1 MANRTNLVLIVI
13 ILAVLAGGAWWYAQ
27 KGSYILPIASGDT
40 VASWDFQGAR
50 EGNAQL
56 EGQSRDEITRL
67 EGMLGGDQSGK
78 DGDPTDYDI
87 YVGIA
92 NQYEMLGDGAKERGY
107 LEKALAIDSAKTGL
121 AWHNLGSLMSRL
133 GAFNTARIAYAKA
146 VEAQPQVS
154 AFHLSRIQFLTDHFA
169 SDTSAVDGAF
179 AEALAQFGDDASIL
193 QLQAAWFEESDRI
206 PEAITA
212 LTKMK
217 TLMPSDAHAGI
228 DAEIA
233 RLEDR

>member
-1 MANRTNLVLIVI
+1 MTNTKNIFIIVI
-13 ILAVLAGGAWWYAQ
+13 ILIFLAGGAWWYTQ
-27 KGSYILPIASGDT
+27 KGSFILPIASGDT

-56 EGQSRDEITRL
+56 EGQTRDEITRL

-78 DGDPTDYDI
+78 DDEPTDYDI

-92 NQYEMLGDGAKERGY
+92 NQYEMLGDGETERGY
-107 LEKALAIDSAKTGL
+107 LEKALTIDSAKTGL

-154 AFHLSRIQFLTDHFA
+154 SFHLSRIQFLTDHFA
-169 SDTSAVDGAF
+169 ADTSAVDGAF
-179 AEALAQFGDDASIL
+179 AEASARFGDDASIL
-193 QLQAAWFEESDRI
+193 QLQAAWFEESDRT

-228 DAEIA
+228 DAEIT
-233 RLEDR
+233 RLQNR